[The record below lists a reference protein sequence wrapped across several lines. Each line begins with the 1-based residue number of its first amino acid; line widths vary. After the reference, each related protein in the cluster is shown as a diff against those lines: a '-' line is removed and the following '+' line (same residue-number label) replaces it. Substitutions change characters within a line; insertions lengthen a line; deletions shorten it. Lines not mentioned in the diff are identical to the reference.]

1 MYIPLL
7 KSLPIETPVPV
18 AATRRA
24 RDLAAA
30 LMLCGGVLNIAQL
43 WLFPLGGTTIV
54 ASVFGL
60 MYLLVFLGL
69 AGQSRFTLW
78 LAVLIPGLGVV
89 AGVARYVSPA
99 PAEIALVNVALNLT
113 VIIICAGIL
122 IRTRHVQMD

>member
-1 MYIPLL
+1 MP
-7 KSLPIETPVPV
+7 PV
-18 AATRRA
+18 ATRRA

-43 WLFPLGGTTIV
+43 WLFPLSGTTIV

-78 LAVLIPGLGVV
+78 LAVLIPGLGLA
-89 AGVARYVSPA
+89 AGVARYLSPD
-99 PAEIALVNVALNLT
+99 PGEITLVNVALNLA

-122 IRTRHVQMD
+122 VRTRHAQMD